1 MNSDYF
7 KDKLIELQQSSENK
21 YKNISEILTKCA
33 EYEDNLEIKIKAS
46 IQEIQNITKTQ
57 EQINQLF
64 DTICMELIK

>member
-7 KDKLIELQQSSENK
+7 KEKLIELQKNSENK
-21 YKNISEILTKCA
+21 YNNINEILSKCT

-57 EQINQLF
+57 EQINLLF
-64 DTICMELIK
+64 DTICSELMK

>member
-1 MNSDYF
+1 MNADYF
-7 KDKLIELQQSSENK
+7 KDKLIELQQSSVNK
-21 YKNISEILTKCA
+21 YKNISEILAKCT

-64 DTICMELIK
+64 DSICLELMK

>member
-1 MNSDYF
+1 MNADYF

-21 YKNISEILTKCA
+21 YKNISEILTKCT

-64 DTICMELIK
+64 DSICLELMK